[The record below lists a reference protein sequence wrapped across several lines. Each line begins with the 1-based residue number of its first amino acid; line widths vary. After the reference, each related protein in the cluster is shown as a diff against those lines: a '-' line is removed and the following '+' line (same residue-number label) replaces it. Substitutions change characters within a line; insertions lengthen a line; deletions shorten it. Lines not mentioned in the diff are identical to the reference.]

1 MRSRTVA
8 SRRCAVRRRP
18 AHTGP
23 MMPTDPTLLADLH
36 LQAVHLTAV
45 LARLTAA
52 RDTML
57 PEPSSIWRGSARGG
71 FDSAIDG
78 LIRTVDAGIAAIAS
92 ARDHTLVAAR
102 VVAARG

>member
-1 MRSRTVA
+1 
-8 SRRCAVRRRP
+8 
-18 AHTGP
+18 

-36 LQAVHLTAV
+36 LQVAHLTAV

-78 LIRTVDAGIAAIAS
+78 LIRTVDAAIAAIAS